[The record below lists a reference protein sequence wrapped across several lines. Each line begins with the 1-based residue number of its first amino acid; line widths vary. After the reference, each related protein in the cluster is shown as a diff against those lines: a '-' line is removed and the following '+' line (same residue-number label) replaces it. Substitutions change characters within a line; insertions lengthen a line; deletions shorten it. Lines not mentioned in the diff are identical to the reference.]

1 MSFVST
7 RPRRTQA
14 ERSAATQAALLD
26 ATVECL
32 VEAGY
37 SATTTTE
44 VTRRAGV
51 SLGAL
56 LHHFPTKADLLAA
69 AVAHVLELRQAEFR
83 KAMSDI
89 DMGADRLD
97 AAIDQ
102 LWAAE
107 SGPAFVA
114 WVELWI
120 AARTDPDLAVAVRAL
135 GLEFDRSSREI
146 FRELFPAEEYP
157 DADFLEQGM
166 RFAFSLMDGVALRGL
181 VLRPVDAT
189 PVEMLKRIARQ
200 FIAQPDDARGEIT

>member
-1 MSFVST
+1 MST

-14 ERSAATQAALLD
+14 ERSATTRAALLD

-56 LHHFPTKADLLAA
+56 LHHFPTKANLLAA
-69 AVAHVLELRQAEFR
+69 AIAHVLELRQADFR
-83 KAMSDI
+83 KAMSDVE
-89 DMGADRLD
+89 MGADRLD

-102 LWAAE
+102 LWAAM

-120 AARTDPDLAVAVRAL
+120 AARTDPELAVAVRAMEA
-135 GLEFDRSSREI
+135 EFHRSSQEI
-146 FRELFPAEEYP
+146 FRDLFPPEEYP
-157 DADFLEQGM
+157 DAGFLEQGM
-166 RFAFSLMDGVALRGL
+166 RFAFALMDGIALRGL

-189 PVEMLKRIARQ
+189 PVEMLKGIARQ
-200 FIAQPDDARGEIT
+200 VIDRPDDTSGEAQ